1 MLFSEG
7 STPERNALISGG
19 DERTLRTIISTT
31 FSEGEIRAIFK
42 KPNFLFG
49 DVTLDTDQQPV
60 AGEGQWTYTLN
71 RDQYSLPSQKI
82 RATIL

>member
-31 FSEGEIRAIFK
+31 FFEGEICVILK
-42 KPNFLFG
+42 KPDFLFG
-49 DVTLDTDQQPV
+49 DATLDTDQQLL

-71 RDQYSLPSQKI
+71 RDRYYLPSQKI